1 MGSSATFSLNLQ
13 TVRIIADWR
22 DLERL
27 WEEAVANSTYNK
39 QMHMMVI
46 I

>member
-1 MGSSATFSLNLQ
+1 M
-13 TVRIIADWR
+13 ADWR
-22 DLERL
+22 DIERL
-27 WEEAVANSTYNK
+27 WEKAVANSTYNK